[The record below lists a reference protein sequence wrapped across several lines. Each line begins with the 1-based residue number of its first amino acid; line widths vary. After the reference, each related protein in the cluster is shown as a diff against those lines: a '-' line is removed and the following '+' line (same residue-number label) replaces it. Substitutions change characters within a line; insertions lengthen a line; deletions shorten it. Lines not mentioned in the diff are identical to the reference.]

1 MVKLVLAIEKQKQ
14 SLPEILLHGKAS
26 IWFEYKCRNPTRKK
40 KTKETAVEEDASRT
54 RGTNPHESYPQACC
68 PERP

>member
-1 MVKLVLAIEKQKQ
+1 VARADTAEELLAAVLTVKEAAGMEVVEKVVAEREVK
-14 SLPEILLHGKAS
+14 
-26 IWFEYKCRNPTRKK
+26 
-40 KTKETAVEEDASRT
+40 KETAVEEDASRT